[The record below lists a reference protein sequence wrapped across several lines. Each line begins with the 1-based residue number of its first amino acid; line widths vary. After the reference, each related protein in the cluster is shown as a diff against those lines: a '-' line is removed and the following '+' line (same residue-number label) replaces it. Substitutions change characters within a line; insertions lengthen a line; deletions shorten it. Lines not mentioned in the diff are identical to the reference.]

1 MTLGNSNKNI
11 RGKISQYSKL
21 IIVTLLISIFISL
34 SEQAPSKTKIQKKKL
49 LEIDSPTLKAGMVT
63 TFT

>member
-11 RGKISQYSKL
+11 RGKFSQYSKL
-21 IIVTLLISIFISL
+21 ITVTLLISIFITL

-49 LEIDSPTLKAGMVT
+49 LEINGHTLKAGMVA